1 MGVIQ
6 KQSSLGAI
14 LIYIGILIGYFNV
27 AFLQPKFL
35 LAEEIGL
42 VAILIAWSEIFG
54 TIFSLGWP
62 NVLVRLFPKII
73 AENKKSNL
81 ILFTILIIVIGS
93 ILATL
98 AIFIFAKF
106 LFIDAKDNS
115 QIEKFYFLLIPLI
128 IFNVSFRLGDTYLR
142 MEYKSLFGILTKE
155 LFQRIL
161 ISFGILL
168 IGFKI
173 IDYDRFVLAYI
184 FAMCFSGLLVLLYLV
199 SKIKFSSFIEINF
212 SFVKKHKS
220 EIINIAFYGI
230 LGSAGAIIASMI
242 DRVMISNM
250 IGDRY
255 TGIYYTLF
263 YYGIFVSIPARPLK
277 RISTAVLAEAWKS
290 NDILKI
296 KKIYTK
302 SVLNLTII
310 GIYLFL
316 GVWINN
322 ENIIEIIG
330 KDYQEGVF
338 IILFIG
344 IGSLFDMMTGLNT
357 EIIATS
363 KFYKYNS
370 YFIGGLALL
379 VILTNWW
386 LIPIYKTVGAAIGT
400 CISIITINSFRL
412 ILINIKIN
420 HIPFDFNLLKV
431 FFIGIVVFL
440 NSALIPN
447 IENPFYS
454 ILVNGIL
461 ITLVFWTLIFVFKIS
476 DDINNFAKKQIKK
489 ISRFENF

>member
-1 MGVIQ
+1 
-6 KQSSLGAI
+6 
-14 LIYIGILIGYFNV
+14 
-27 AFLQPKFL
+27 
-35 LAEEIGL
+35 
-42 VAILIAWSEIFG
+42 
-54 TIFSLGWP
+54 
-62 NVLVRLFPKII
+62 
-73 AENKKSNL
+73 
-81 ILFTILIIVIGS
+81 
-93 ILATL
+93 
-98 AIFIFAKF
+98 
-106 LFIDAKDNS
+106 
-115 QIEKFYFLLIPLI
+115 
-128 IFNVSFRLGDTYLR
+128 
-142 MEYKSLFGILTKE
+142 
-155 LFQRIL
+155 
-161 ISFGILL
+161 
-168 IGFKI
+168 
-173 IDYDRFVLAYI
+173 
-184 FAMCFSGLLVLLYLV
+184 MCFSGLLVLFYLV
-199 SKIKFSSFIEINF
+199 SKIKFSSFIEANF
-212 SFVKKHKS
+212 SFIKKHKS

-277 RISTAVLAEAWKS
+277 RISTAVLAEAWKN

-296 KKIYTK
+296 KKIYSK

-454 ILVNGIL
+454 ILVNGIFV
-461 ITLVFWTLIFVFKIS
+461 TLVFWTLIFVFKIS
-476 DDINNFAKKQIKK
+476 DDINDFIKKQIKK
-489 ISRFENF
+489 IRKLEKF